1 MRRFCFLKTWEV
13 TVTARKI
20 NHIKCGRHI
29 QGKFFF
35 LIGVVA
41 ILALAVPTHS
51 LGEENPRGLD
61 PWRDATYM
69 PELGGLLNKTRH
81 NQYGQKRDLSECVA
95 IRRSSIKDGKA
106 YVDPGGLYYVS
117 DTSYDARPLMRDPML
132 ILGEHCYLLRLNSE
146 RAVKRNIYVKKGD
159 KAIVDPSGY
168 RMWFD
173 YSTDHYMKP
182 YGEFALIAPS
192 GGWPHEWPISTDLPQ
207 IEKIEGFTLPEG
219 IIPQTKDFIMNK
231 DYLYGATVVNAEK
244 ITFDDAL
251 FSRIEYPVIKEAI
264 FSMDRPYVCEILQ
277 ETFRWYGTKRIYAF
291 RKENGVLVEV
301 RNWTG
306 KKVLASKLLTLATQQ
321 EYKVSEQ
328 EKSCLTRLDLDLH
341 IELIID
347 PDWMKGSDFSPYA
360 NDVPYGWKEGTV
372 AFAIY
377 DDLLKLENGKPWPRD
392 DRYIVRLEANLQTG
406 MLKRIVLENRHPF
419 VLSDENKSY
428 DGPVKISEVWDRKYF
443 TVVAKDFEK
452 EVVHNSYLRD
462 CFFQRTDN
470 LILWKAGREN
480 VDFFVGMT
488 PLFKPVMEDTF
499 LMRLAD
505 PTYGVPV
512 VKSRF
517 TSYPKV
523 IPSAKWFGPDP
534 TCAFV
539 PKLPP
544 FKYTYVKTRDGQ
556 RLRAMEA
563 LVIRQS
569 YVDYRKRRIII
580 PPSGLYYTTRDSRN
594 IRPGEPFWIFGK
606 KAYLLNF
613 RSYLVVK
620 KNFRIDFWKEYP
632 MGDDNPLFW
641 QDVPLG
647 DGSKAFR
654 FVKSS
659 ILWGRPT
666 VELRVTKFSGNNWG
680 ANVLI
685 APGFYSYHDLTD
697 GDPQPGFAPEDE
709 RYYLPEIFA
718 EGATYMIPKY
728 VTPDFV
734 EVAELGTPGMDQ
746 FTVTFEEP
754 KRVVMEEG
762 DEIPVTDYRL
772 RVIEVNNEAKTVKL
786 ALTDAS
792 GNILA
797 EKTLG
802 PMNQELYDTLPQ
814 YGPSQQK
821 VMMRYKDIQV
831 DVDYPTD
838 FPEGKVPLYVATGA
852 QTFDRDKPWPNDPRY
867 LVRPDVCGHCY
878 QLNELLL
885 DNKDP
890 IILDAENNIY
900 EGPEG
905 YFKIVIDDFD
915 GEAINFWHIE
925 TTYKGK
931 TMKTPNLA
939 EFKRNNI
946 DVMVGVNGT
955 VESFLRQT
963 VLERLAYRETWRLQ

>member
-1 MRRFCFLKTWEV
+1 V
-13 TVTARKI
+13 TVTAKKKVFGNLKNRFERKLLL
-20 NHIKCGRHI
+20 
-29 QGKFFF
+29 
-35 LIGVVA
+35 LIGLMA
-41 ILALAVPTHS
+41 ILILALPS
-51 LGEENPRGLD
+51 FLLGEENPRGLD
-61 PWRDATYM
+61 LWPDATYM
-69 PELGGLLNKTRH
+69 PELGGLLNKTKH
-81 NQYGQKRDLSECVA
+81 NQYGQKRDLAECVVL
-95 IRRSSIKDGKA
+95 RQSHIKDGKA
-106 YVDPGGLYYVS
+106 YVDAGGLYYAS
-117 DTSYDARPLMRDPML
+117 NTSYDARPLMRDPML
-132 ILGEHCYLLRLNSE
+132 ILGEHCYLLRLKTE
-146 RAVKRNIYVKKGD
+146 RAVKRNVYVKKRD
-159 KAIVDPSGY
+159 KALIDPSGY
-168 RMWFD
+168 RLWFD

-207 IEKIEGFTLPEG
+207 IEKTEGLSLPEG
-219 IIPQTKDFIMNK
+219 IIPQEKDFFMNK
-231 DYLYGATVVNAEK
+231 DYIYGATVVSAEK

-251 FSRIEYPVIKEAI
+251 FSRIEYPVIKEAV

-277 ETFRWYGTKRIYAF
+277 ESFRYYGTKRIYAF
-291 RKENGVLVEV
+291 RKENGILVEV

-306 KKVLASKLLTLATQQ
+306 KKVLASKLLITSTQQ

-328 EKSCLTRLDLDLH
+328 EKTCLTRLDLDLH

-347 PDWMKGSDFSPYA
+347 PDWYKASDFGPWA
-360 NDVPYGWKEGTV
+360 NGVPYGWKEGTV

-406 MLKRIVLENRHPF
+406 MLKRIILENRHPF
-419 VLSDENKSY
+419 VLSDENTSY

-443 TVVAKDFEK
+443 TVVAKDFE
-452 EVVHNSYLRD
+452 EDVVHNSYVRD
-462 CFFQRTDN
+462 SFFRRTDN

-480 VDFFVGMT
+480 IDFFIGIS
-488 PLFKPVMEDTF
+488 PLFAPVMEDTF
-499 LMRLAD
+499 LTRLAD

-523 IPSAKWFGPDP
+523 IPSAKWFAPDP
-534 TCAFV
+534 MCAFV
-539 PKLPP
+539 PKLKP
-544 FKYTYVKTRDGQ
+544 FRYTYVKTRTGQ

-569 YVDYRKRRIII
+569 YVDYRKRKIII
-580 PPSGLYYTTRDSRN
+580 PPSGLFYTTRDSRN
-594 IRPGEPFWIFGK
+594 IRPGEPFYIFGK
-606 KAYLLNF
+606 KAYLLSF

-641 QDVPLG
+641 QDVSLG

-654 FVKSS
+654 FIKSS

-666 VELRVTKFSGNNWG
+666 VELRITKFSGNNWG
-680 ANVLI
+680 ANILI
-685 APGFYSYHDLTD
+685 APGFYSFHDLTD
-697 GDPQPGFAPEDE
+697 GDPQPGFAPADD
-709 RYYLPEIFA
+709 RYYFPEIFA

-746 FTVTFEEP
+746 FTVTFTKP
-754 KRVVMEEG
+754 KKFVVREG
-762 DEIPVTDYRL
+762 DEIPVADYLL
-772 RVIEVNNEAKTVKL
+772 RVIEVDTEGKTVKL
-786 ALTDAS
+786 TLTDAS
-792 GNILA
+792 GNLLA

-802 PMNQELYDTLPQ
+802 PVTQELYDTLPQ

-821 VMMRYKDIQV
+821 VMMRYKDVQV

-838 FPEGKVPLYVATGA
+838 FAEGKVPLYVATGA
-852 QTFDRDKPWPNDPRY
+852 KTFDRDKPWPNDPRF

-878 QLNELLL
+878 QLNEFIL

-890 IILDAENNIY
+890 IILDAENNTFI
-900 EGPEG
+900 GPEG

-925 TTYKGK
+925 TTYKNKKGK
-931 TMKTPNLA
+931 MVTRKTPNLA
-939 EFKRNNI
+939 EHRRNNV

-955 VESFLRQT
+955 VESFLRKT
-963 VLERLAYRETWRLQ
+963 VLERLAYRETWRLN